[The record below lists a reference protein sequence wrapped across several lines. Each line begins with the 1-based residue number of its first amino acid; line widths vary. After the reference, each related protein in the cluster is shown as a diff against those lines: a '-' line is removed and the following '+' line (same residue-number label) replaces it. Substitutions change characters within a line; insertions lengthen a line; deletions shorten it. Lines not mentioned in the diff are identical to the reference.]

1 MFTKVW
7 LSSTVERFTKT
18 FVQGYLAFF
27 LMASGLGSGGVDNV
41 GVNTGAFDLLFTMN
55 NVKAGAVAAV
65 LSFLSSVA
73 STPVGPDTN
82 SPSLTVTESKPA
94 VMT

>member
-1 MFTKVW
+1 MFSKVW
-7 LSSTVERFTKT
+7 LFSTGARLAKT

-27 LMASGLGSGGVDNV
+27 LMASGLGNGGVDNAA
-41 GVNTGAFDLLFTMN
+41 VNTGAFDLLFTMN

-82 SPSLTVTESKPA
+82 SPSLTVTETRPTA
-94 VMT
+94 